1 VEKTDA
7 GNTAFALPHFA
18 GAAAGGFVGMAYLP
32 SGYDTLSKAGQR
44 TGTELGQIAIRNL
57 AQEFAPEL
65 APIARR
71 IHLPRLI
78 PVWWTPT
85 SHASQSHP

>member
-1 VEKTDA
+1 MEKTDA